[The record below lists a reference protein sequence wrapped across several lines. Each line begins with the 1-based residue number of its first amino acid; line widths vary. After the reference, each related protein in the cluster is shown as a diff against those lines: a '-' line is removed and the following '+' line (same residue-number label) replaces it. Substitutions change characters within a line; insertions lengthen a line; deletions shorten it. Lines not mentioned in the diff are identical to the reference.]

1 MKLQFNQK
9 ECVGCEMCSLV
20 CTLTH
25 EGVTGLEQARIK
37 IVRNYP
43 SLMDPLFKAAFC
55 QNCANA
61 ECIAACAVG
70 ALVEDAEG
78 IVHLDP
84 EMCIGCGN
92 CVEACP
98 FHAIWMDAKTEKAFK
113 CDLCGGK
120 PECVGYCLHDAL
132 KFE

>member
-1 MKLQFNQK
+1 
-9 ECVGCEMCSLV
+9 MCSLV

-37 IVRNYP
+37 IARNYP

-78 IVHLDP
+78 IVRLDP
-84 EMCIGCGN
+84 ETCIGCGT